1 MQKNSQNFSM
11 QDAIALANSEA
22 GKRLA
27 QLLQQADGDTLQKA
41 ADLAAAGDF
50 RKAGASL
57 APLLESPEIRALLQ
71 QLEK

>member
-11 QDAIALANSEA
+11 QDAMALANSDA
-22 GKRLA
+22 GRQLARL
-27 QLLQQADGDTLQKA
+27 LRQADGEALQKA

-57 APLLESPEIRALLQ
+57 APLLESPEIRALLR
-71 QLEK
+71 QLES